1 MKKNQWFTILKE
13 KKPGLLIVLAIAL
26 FNVLFLALFSLI
38 VALMSELPYFTA
50 VFHCLA
56 MMLDP
61 GCISDV
67 VDGKGQAVLCII
79 CFIVVIVGLIA
90 FTGSVIGYVSN
101 IIADFIEKANNG
113 KNKLELDDHAIIL
126 NWNDR
131 GLEIINEYL
140 LLEEKAV
147 IVVLSDVAREII
159 EQQVN
164 DTVFSTVREK
174 GVKNKLSIIIR
185 TGSVFSSQQLLD
197 ISIESAKTVIVLEES
212 GDDDPLTEDGN
223 GHTIKTLM
231 QVADILSKK
240 QNDKNQKVVVEVTD
254 DWTEGVINEIVE
266 CKNNDKV
273 RIVAVPVNQLFG
285 NIFTQFAVMPK
296 LNAIYTDLFSNEG
309 VEFHSFET
317 EYESEKDFVLS
328 YLETHAHTV
337 PLTVRKFLNK
347 NYAICISINEK
358 SLERVTNVAPTLY
371 PIRLSD
377 SCKLKKRHIVILGH
391 NKNLPKIL
399 DGLNNFNNEWKGTE
413 DALSVLLLDDASK
426 ESKSIDLSKYTFIED
441 YVQTDI
447 HQKDEISKLISQHLD
462 NENTTVLILS
472 AENAEEGEKDL
483 PALAN
488 LIYLQ
493 SALNKKKLATDNN
506 IDIVV
511 EIIEPKHHDIVQ
523 NYSKSNVVIS
533 NRYVSKIIMQIADK
547 EALFDF
553 YKDILTFD
561 TNGEEGKEIYI
572 KNCSTY
578 FEEIP
583 TKMNARDFIYSL
595 YSATLAKFGEGEV
608 AIGVVDENQNINLFS
623 DNLDEQIVS
632 LNENSKL
639 IILSNH

>member
-1 MKKNQWFTILKE
+1 MKKNQWLTILKE
-13 KKPGLLIVLAIAL
+13 KKPGLLIVLGLAL

-38 VALMSELPYFTA
+38 VSLMSGMPYFTA
-50 VFHCLA
+50 LFNCLA

-61 GCISDV
+61 GCISGV
-67 VDGKGQAVLCII
+67 VDGTEQVVLCII

-101 IIADFIEKANNG
+101 IISDFIEKANNG
-113 KNKLELDDHAIIL
+113 KNKLELDNHVIIL

-131 GLEIINEYL
+131 GVEIINEYL

-147 IVVLSDVAREII
+147 IVVLSNIVRELI
-159 EQQVN
+159 EQQVK
-164 DTVFSTVREK
+164 DAIFATMREK
-174 GVKNKLSIIIR
+174 GIKNKLSVIIR
-185 TGSVFSSQQLLD
+185 SGNVFSSQQLID
-197 ISIESAKTVIVLEES
+197 ISIDTAKTVIILEED
-212 GDDDPLTEDGN
+212 GDNNPYTEDGN

-231 QVADILSKK
+231 QVADIISKK
-240 QNDKNQKVVVEVTD
+240 QNDKKQKVVVEVTD
-254 DWTEGVINEIVE
+254 DWTEGVINEIIS

-309 VEFHSFET
+309 VEFFSQNSDYTTET
-317 EYESEKDFVLS
+317 EFVLS
-328 YLETHAHTV
+328 HLKSHTHTI
-337 PLTVRKFLNK
+337 PLTIR
-347 NYAICISINEK
+347 
-358 SLERVTNVAPTLY
+358 SLENEIYGIYIGRTDKDVEYTTTIAPTLY
-371 PIRLSD
+371 PMRLNASYN
-377 SCKLKKRHIVILGH
+377 LKKRNIVILGH
-391 NKNLPKIL
+391 NKNLSKIL
-399 DGLNNFNNEWKGTE
+399 EGLNNFNNEWKKEE
-413 DALSVLLLDDASK
+413 DAISVLLLDDASTTK
-426 ESKSIDLSKYTFIED
+426 KDVDYSQYPFIEE
-441 YVQTDI
+441 YVKVDI
-447 HQKDEISKLISQHLD
+447 HEKDFISKLISDHLD
-462 NENTTVLILS
+462 KENTTVLILS

-493 SALNKKKLATDNN
+493 SALNKRKDNADN

-561 TNGEEGKEIYI
+561 TDGQQGKEIYI
-572 KNCSTY
+572 KECLTY
-578 FEEIP
+578 FESIP
-583 TKMNARDFIYSL
+583 ESMNARDFIYSL
-595 YSATLAKFGEGEV
+595 YKATLEDLGVGEV
-608 AIGVVDENQNINLFS
+608 AIGYVDENDNIVLFS
-623 DNLDEQIVS
+623 GDLTEQNVT
-632 LNENSKL
+632 LNSACKL
-639 IILSNH
+639 IILSDH

>member
-1 MKKNQWFTILKE
+1 MKKNQWLTILKE
-13 KKPGLLIVLAIAL
+13 KKPGLLIVLGLAL

-38 VALMSELPYFTA
+38 VSLMSGMPYFTA
-50 VFHCLA
+50 LFNCLA

-61 GCISDV
+61 GCISGV
-67 VDGKGQAVLCII
+67 VDGTEQVVLCII
-79 CFIVVIVGLIA
+79 CFVVVIVGLIA

-101 IIADFIEKANNG
+101 IISDFIEKANNG
-113 KNKLELDDHAIIL
+113 KNKLDLDNHVVIL

-131 GLEIINEYL
+131 GVEIINEYL

-147 IVVLSDVAREII
+147 IVVLSNIERELI
-159 EQQVN
+159 EQQVK
-164 DTVFSTVREK
+164 DAIFATMREK
-174 GVKNKLSIIIR
+174 GIKNKLSVIIR
-185 TGSVFSSQQLLD
+185 SGNVFSSQQLID
-197 ISIESAKTVIVLEES
+197 ISIDTAKTVIVLEED
-212 GDDDPLTEDGN
+212 GDNNPYTEDGN

-231 QVADILSKK
+231 QVADLISKK
-240 QNDKNQKVVVEVTD
+240 QNDKKQKVVVEVTD
-254 DWTEGVINEIVE
+254 DWTEGVINEIIA

-309 VEFHSFET
+309 VEFFSKESNYASET
-317 EYESEKDFVLS
+317 EFVISHLK
-328 YLETHAHTV
+328 THTHTI
-337 PLTVRKFLNK
+337 PLTTRSLENQT
-347 NYAICISINEK
+347 YAIYIGRTDKDVEYTTD
-358 SLERVTNVAPTLY
+358 VTPTLY
-371 PIRLSD
+371 PIKLNANYN
-377 SCKLKKRHIVILGH
+377 LKKRHIVILGH

-399 DGLNNFNNEWKGTE
+399 EGLNNFNNEWKKEE
-413 DALSVLLLDDASK
+413 DAISVLLLDDASTTK
-426 ESKSIDLSKYTFIED
+426 KDVDYSQYSFIEE
-441 YVQTDI
+441 YVKVDI
-447 HQKDEISKLISQHLD
+447 HEKDFISKLISDHLD
-462 NENTTVLILS
+462 KENTTVLILS

-493 SALNKKKLATDNN
+493 SALNKRNNNSDN

-561 TNGEEGKEIYI
+561 TDGQQGKEIYI
-572 KNCSTY
+572 KDCLTY
-578 FEEIP
+578 FESVPES
-583 TKMNARDFIYSL
+583 MNARDFIYSL
-595 YSATLAKFGEGEV
+595 YKATLEDLGVGEV
-608 AIGVVDENQNINLFS
+608 AIGYVDENDNIILFS
-623 DNLDEQIVS
+623 GNLTEQNVT
-632 LNENSKL
+632 LNSACKL
-639 IILSNH
+639 IILSDH

>member
-1 MKKNQWFTILKE
+1 MKKNQWLTILKE
-13 KKPGLLIVLAIAL
+13 KKPGLLIVLGLAL

-38 VALMSELPYFTA
+38 VSLMSGMPYFTA
-50 VFHCLA
+50 LFNCLA

-61 GCISDV
+61 GCISGV
-67 VDGKGQAVLCII
+67 VDGTEQVVLCII
-79 CFIVVIVGLIA
+79 CFVVVIVGLIA

-101 IIADFIEKANNG
+101 IISDFIEKANNG
-113 KNKLELDDHAIIL
+113 KNKLDLDNHVVIL

-131 GLEIINEYL
+131 GVEIINEYL

-147 IVVLSDVAREII
+147 IVVLSNIERELI
-159 EQQVN
+159 EQQVK
-164 DTVFSTVREK
+164 DAIFATMREK
-174 GVKNKLSIIIR
+174 GIKNKLSVIIR
-185 TGSVFSSQQLLD
+185 SGNVFSSQQLID
-197 ISIESAKTVIVLEES
+197 ISIDTAKTVIVLEED
-212 GDDDPLTEDGN
+212 GDNNPYTEDGN

-231 QVADILSKK
+231 QVADLISKK
-240 QNDKNQKVVVEVTD
+240 QNDKKQKVVVEVTD
-254 DWTEGVINEIVE
+254 DWTEGVINEIIA

-309 VEFHSFET
+309 VEFFSKESNYASET
-317 EYESEKDFVLS
+317 EFVISHLK
-328 YLETHAHTV
+328 THTHTI
-337 PLTVRKFLNK
+337 PLTTRSLENQT
-347 NYAICISINEK
+347 YAIYIGRTDKDVEYTTD
-358 SLERVTNVAPTLY
+358 VTPTLY
-371 PIRLSD
+371 PIKLNANYN
-377 SCKLKKRHIVILGH
+377 LKKRHIVILGH

-399 DGLNNFNNEWKGTE
+399 EGLNNFNNEWKKEE
-413 DALSVLLLDDASK
+413 DAISVLLLDDASTTK
-426 ESKSIDLSKYTFIED
+426 KDVDYSQYSFIEE
-441 YVQTDI
+441 YVKVDI
-447 HQKDEISKLISQHLD
+447 HEKDFISKLISDHLD
-462 NENTTVLILS
+462 KENTTVLILS

-493 SALNKKKLATDNN
+493 SALNKRNNNSDN

-561 TNGEEGKEIYI
+561 TDGQQGKEIYI
-572 KNCSTY
+572 KDCLTY
-578 FEEIP
+578 FESVPES
-583 TKMNARDFIYSL
+583 MNARDFIYSL
-595 YSATLAKFGEGEV
+595 YKATLENLGVGEV
-608 AIGVVDENQNINLFS
+608 AIGYVDENDNIILFS
-623 DNLDEQIVS
+623 GNLTEQNVT
-632 LNENSKL
+632 LNSACKL
-639 IILSNH
+639 IILSDH

>member
-1 MKKNQWFTILKE
+1 MKKNQWLTILKE
-13 KKPGLLIVLAIAL
+13 KKPGLLIVLGLAL

-38 VALMSELPYFTA
+38 VSLMNGMPYFTA
-50 VFHCLA
+50 LFNCLA

-61 GCISDV
+61 GCISGV
-67 VDGKGQAVLCII
+67 VDGTGQVVLCII
-79 CFIVVIVGLIA
+79 CFVVVIVGLIA

-101 IIADFIEKANNG
+101 IISDFIEKANNG
-113 KNKLELDDHAIIL
+113 KNKLDLENHVIIL

-131 GLEIINEYL
+131 GVEIINEYL

-147 IVVLSDVAREII
+147 IVVLSNIEREII
-159 EQQVN
+159 EQQVK
-164 DTVFSTVREK
+164 DAIFATMREK
-174 GVKNKLSIIIR
+174 SVKNKLSVIIR
-185 TGSVFSSQQLLD
+185 SGNVFSSQQLID
-197 ISIESAKTVIVLEES
+197 ISIDMAKTVIVLEED
-212 GDDDPLTEDGN
+212 GDHNPYTEDGN

-231 QVADILSKK
+231 QVADLISKK
-240 QNDKNQKVVVEVTD
+240 QNDKKQKVVVEVTD
-254 DWTEGVINEIVE
+254 DWTEGVINEIIA

-309 VEFHSFET
+309 VEFFTKESDYPNET
-317 EYESEKDFVLS
+317 EFVLS
-328 YLETHAHTV
+328 HLKTHTHTI
-337 PLTVRKFLNK
+337 PLTTRSLENET
-347 NYAICISINEK
+347 YAIYIGRTSKDVDYTTTI
-358 SLERVTNVAPTLY
+358 APTLHS
-371 PIRLSD
+371 IRLNANYN
-377 SCKLKKRHIVILGH
+377 LKKRHIVILGH

-399 DGLNNFNNEWKGTE
+399 EGLNNFNNEWKKE
-413 DALSVLLLDDASK
+413 DDAINVLLLDDASI
-426 ESKSIDLSKYTFIED
+426 SKKDVDYSQYSFIEE
-441 YVQTDI
+441 YVKVDI
-447 HQKDEISKLISQHLD
+447 HEKDFISKLISDHLD
-462 NENTTVLILS
+462 KENTTVLILS

-493 SALNKKKLATDNN
+493 SALNKKHDACNN

-561 TNGEEGKEIYI
+561 TDGQVGKEIYI
-572 KNCSTY
+572 KDCSTY
-578 FEEIP
+578 FETIP
-583 TKMNARDFIYSL
+583 EKMNARDFIYSL
-595 YSATLAKFGEGEV
+595 YKATFEDLGVGEV
-608 AIGVVDENQNINLFS
+608 AIGYVDENDNIILFS
-623 DNLDEQIVS
+623 GNLDEQMIS
-632 LNENSKL
+632 LNDACKL
-639 IILSNH
+639 IILSDH

>member
-1 MKKNQWFTILKE
+1 MKKNQWLTILKE
-13 KKPGLLIVLAIAL
+13 KKPGLLIVLGLAL

-38 VALMSELPYFTA
+38 VSLMSGMPYFTA
-50 VFHCLA
+50 LFNCLA

-61 GCISDV
+61 GCISGV
-67 VDGKGQAVLCII
+67 VDGTEQVILCII
-79 CFIVVIVGLIA
+79 CFVVVIVGLIA

-101 IIADFIEKANNG
+101 IISDFIEKANNG
-113 KNKLELDDHAIIL
+113 KNKLDLDSHVVIL

-131 GLEIINEYL
+131 GVEIINEYL

-147 IVVLSDVAREII
+147 IVVLSNIERELI
-159 EQQVN
+159 EQQVK
-164 DTVFSTVREK
+164 DAIFATMREK
-174 GVKNKLSIIIR
+174 GIKNKLSVIIR
-185 TGSVFSSQQLLD
+185 SGNVFSSQQLID
-197 ISIESAKTVIVLEES
+197 ISIDTAKTVIVLEED
-212 GDDDPLTEDGN
+212 GDNNPYTEDGN

-231 QVADILSKK
+231 QVADLISKK
-240 QNDKNQKVVVEVTD
+240 QNDKKQKVVVEVTD
-254 DWTEGVINEIVE
+254 DWTEGVINEIIA

-309 VEFHSFET
+309 VEFFSKESNYASET
-317 EYESEKDFVLS
+317 EFVISHLK
-328 YLETHAHTV
+328 THTHTI
-337 PLTVRKFLNK
+337 PLTTRSLENQT
-347 NYAICISINEK
+347 YAIYIGRTDKDVEYTTD
-358 SLERVTNVAPTLY
+358 VTPTLY
-371 PIRLSD
+371 PIKLNANYN
-377 SCKLKKRHIVILGH
+377 LKKRHIVILGH

-399 DGLNNFNNEWKGTE
+399 EGLNNFNNEWKKEE
-413 DALSVLLLDDASK
+413 DAISVLLLDDASTTK
-426 ESKSIDLSKYTFIED
+426 KDVDYTQYSFIEE
-441 YVQTDI
+441 YVKVDI
-447 HQKDEISKLISQHLD
+447 HEKDFISKLISDHLD
-462 NENTTVLILS
+462 KENTTVLILS

-493 SALNKKKLATDNN
+493 SALNKRNNNSDN

-561 TNGEEGKEIYI
+561 TDGQQGKEIYI
-572 KNCSTY
+572 KDCLTY
-578 FEEIP
+578 FESVPES
-583 TKMNARDFIYSL
+583 MNARDFIYSL
-595 YSATLAKFGEGEV
+595 YKATLEDLGVGEV
-608 AIGVVDENQNINLFS
+608 AIGYVDENDNIILFS
-623 DNLDEQIVS
+623 GDLTEQNVT
-632 LNENSKL
+632 LNSACKL
-639 IILSNH
+639 IILSDH